1 MRPSALTCGLVAFA
15 LWMVPGLSAPAS
27 VTPWPEIPTLE
38 KARVEWVA
46 KDVWIN
52 GVPTRVQQFESTQSP
67 ERVMAYYRS
76 LWRSG
81 EAGPPREN
89 NHAEWRM
96 IATIHGPFQMVVQV
110 KPSGASG
117 SKGIMSC
124 VNLKEV
130 KARYLP
136 PEWPRNAPLKVLQV
150 MESVDGPKR
159 SFHIMATSDR
169 GLALVRDHLRSV
181 WGQRGWR
188 LQNEVDEAAS
198 YLATYAYSGK
208 TMEVALSP
216 GRERSQVNVVVHFV
230 QFLKS

>member
-1 MRPSALTCGLVAFA
+1 MRLAAWTHVLVAFA

-27 VTPWPEIPTLE
+27 LTPWPEMPPLE

-67 ERVMAYYRS
+67 EGVMAYYRS
-76 LWRSG
+76 LWRFG

-110 KPSGASG
+110 KPNGASG

-130 KARYLP
+130 KAGYLP

-159 SFHIMATSDR
+159 SFHIMATSDKGR
-169 GLALVRDHLRSV
+169 ALVRDHLRSV

-188 LQNEVDEAAS
+188 LQNEVDEAAA
-198 YLATYAYSGK
+198 YLATYAHNGK
-208 TMEVALSP
+208 TLEVVLSP
-216 GRERSQVNVVVHFV
+216 GHERSQVNVVVHFV